1 MLTLNACHA
10 TPRHTHTRTC
20 TKPTPHRT
28 APDLF
33 RALSEAIH
41 IVARGAH
48 DPLEAHA
55 RVRRFYDWTHV
66 ARRTEAVYEAVV
78 RSEAVD
84 FGTRVRRC
92 VLPLSLPH
100 LSSWLIRIVMGVA
113 ERWLWARSRG

>member
-1 MLTLNACHA
+1 MLTLNAYHA
-10 TPRHTHTRTC
+10 TPRHA
-20 TKPTPHRT
+20 TPAPAPAPAPAPNPHLHRT

-92 VLPLSLPH
+92 VLPLSLPRF
-100 LSSWLIRIVMGVA
+100 SCCVA
-113 ERWLWARSRG
+113 LRW

>member
-1 MLTLNACHA
+1 MISFASPDEDGASLFGPFLFLANPHADAGACHA
-10 TPRHTHTRTC
+10 TP
-20 TKPTPHRT
+20 HRT
-28 APDLF
+28 DLF

-55 RVRRFYDWTHV
+55 RVKEFYDWTHV
-66 ARRTEAVYEAVV
+66 AQRTEAVYEAVV

-92 VLPLSLPH
+92 VLPLS
-100 LSSWLIRIVMGVA
+100 SSVCDG
-113 ERWLWARSRG
+113 